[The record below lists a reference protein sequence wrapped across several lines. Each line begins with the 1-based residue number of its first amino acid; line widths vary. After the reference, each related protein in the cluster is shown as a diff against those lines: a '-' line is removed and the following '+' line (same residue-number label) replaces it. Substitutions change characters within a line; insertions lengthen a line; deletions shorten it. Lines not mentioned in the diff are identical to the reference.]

1 MNDIGNKLKQKQG
14 KDCCKES
21 WNFTMHR
28 QWSPCYL
35 YATNWNWMM
44 WNDAVST
51 DNIKYHGPG
60 MGTRPELR
68 PSLGSFNVSLRRFL
82 RRMVKRIDNEKNY
95 MD

>member
-1 MNDIGNKLKQKQG
+1 
-14 KDCCKES
+14 
-21 WNFTMHR
+21 
-28 QWSPCYL
+28 
-35 YATNWNWMM
+35 MM